1 MTLCISRKQTLDRY
15 WTWGSWRQEHDEL
28 STRQGS
34 SFTVY
39 WFWLSK
45 TGNKERGFPENVS
58 HLTYLQ
64 SNARWLRTDTE
75 QLFLCALVG
84 NMKSPLFQSV
94 PMFSHKMDQT
104 NYFFTQNDENNNL
117 SSQMVKSL
125 HRYWKLSWLFWTF
138 VQDKI
143 RNWLIEAN
151 TLCLILSDMST
162 QKYQH
167 LIETIICSSH
177 LVFTYIYILQRKLT
191 SFCLIY
197 CCWRTEAQWMQQLP
211 RYIWVLSPPLHSGPD
226 YRAPCTCILHQL
238 KPTNCAR
245 IVHHGYLAFSLHQLS
260 TTATLHQCWYTLQL
274 DHRR

>member
-1 MTLCISRKQTLDRY
+1 MRQWTSR
-15 WTWGSWRQEHDEL
+15 TWRVINKVLPSQSIDSDCL
-28 STRQGS
+28 
-34 SFTVY
+34 
-39 WFWLSK
+39 K

-64 SNARWLRTDTE
+64 SNTRWLRTDTE

-84 NMKSPLFQSV
+84 NMQSPLFQSV

-117 SSQMVKSL
+117 SSQIVKSL
-125 HRYWKLSWLFWTF
+125 HRYCKLSWLFWTF

-151 TLCLILSDMST
+151 TLSLILSDMST

-167 LIETIICSSH
+167 LVETIICSSPFSLH
-177 LVFTYIYILQRKLT
+177 IYILQRKLT

-211 RYIWVLSPPLHSGPD
+211 RYIWVLSPPLHSGPG
-226 YRAPCTCILHQL
+226 YPAPCTHLHLAPIETHQL
-238 KPTNCAR
+238 CKNCAPWLPC
-245 IVHHGYLAFSLHQLS
+245 I
-260 TTATLHQCWYTLQL
+260 
-274 DHRR
+274 